1 MTVPHTQ
8 SYTPAAD
15 NHMQT
20 ILRIFSIIIIIIII
34 YLGDDQQKK
43 VKITLVQA
51 DIDMIKQE
59 RERNNLSRAAA
70 RFISSFRPQRN
81 HAQVRRA
88 FHLMPACSLC
98 VCVWACACGEPW
110 LSGQSTCS

>member
-15 NHMQT
+15 NHIQT
-20 ILRIFSIIIIIIII
+20 ILRVFSIIIIIII